1 MSSFLISISL
11 LITDEKDN
19 ILRFILLYCFKLCWS
34 GIYLIIYI
42 LSTEIYPT
50 VIRSKGLGLNIAIG
64 KLGGIFSPFFIESL
78 DLNNII
84 LYFLV
89 FTFFS
94 LLFTYA
100 LPQKIGSITLDY
112 ANDEIKK
119 KNKTKNE
126 NENENDD
133 SDEEEDDDN
142 YDDLYKKKMNKR
154 RRSSLIE
161 NSIYFNN
168 NRVSSL
174 KNERKSH
181 IDNNSLKNI
190 NEEEDKTTDIINTNH
205 NENMKE
211 NNEDDGNISSE
222 NISVNSN

>member
-1 MSSFLISISL
+1 MYKN
-11 LITDEKDN
+11 DKDN
-19 ILRFILLYCFKLCWS
+19 ILRFFLLYFFRLCWS
-34 GIYLIIYI
+34 GNYLIIYI

-112 ANDEIKK
+112 ANDEVK
-119 KNKTKNE
+119 KNNKKKNE

-142 YDDLYKKKMNKR
+142 YEELYRKRMNKK

-161 NSIYFNN
+161 NEDDDKTNNIFNFNHFENMEEKNN
-168 NRVSSL
+168 N
-174 KNERKSH
+174 
-181 IDNNSLKNI
+181 
-190 NEEEDKTTDIINTNH
+190 
-205 NENMKE
+205 
-211 NNEDDGNISSE
+211 DDENISSE
-222 NISVNSN
+222 NISVKSN